1 MTTINL
7 TPQHGDFAIEDDE
20 PEPFDCRDS
29 FQTPFGRRT
38 TITFDR
44 RTYTIDQFRT
54 WVRHLVDVETST
66 DPAKAHVVER
76 LRTELAQQQETASA
90 IVGVLSRQTW
100 DQRQEIRRLTAE
112 RDALIAER
120 EAQRS

>member
-20 PEPFDCRDS
+20 PEPLDCRDS

-54 WVRHLVDVETST
+54 WVRRLVDVETST
-66 DPAKAHVVER
+66 DPAQAHIVEQMR
-76 LRTELAQQQETASA
+76 AELAQQQENAAA
-90 IVGVLSRQTW
+90 IVGALSPQTW
-100 DQRQEIRRLTAE
+100 EQQQEIRRLTAE

-120 EAQRS
+120 ETQT

>member
-20 PEPFDCRDS
+20 IEPLDCRDS
-29 FQTPFGRRT
+29 FRTPFGRRT

-44 RTYTIDQFRT
+44 RVYTIDEFRT
-54 WVRHLVDVETST
+54 WVRRLVDVETST
-66 DPAKAHVVER
+66 DPARAHIVEQMR
-76 LRTELAQQQETASA
+76 AELAQQQENAAA
-90 IVGVLSRQTW
+90 IVGALSQQTW
-100 DQRQEIRRLTAE
+100 EQRQEIRRLTAE

-120 EAQRS
+120 ETQT